1 MDYEKIIKANLIG
14 EDSRVV
20 FNNDPRV
27 YYVKN
32 IAPNRKGIFVT
43 LTGSE
48 NIYKRLSDLITVNSK
63 KVVKE
68 NMCKCGCNTCDTPK
82 APLLN
87 ESLVKRQALSEGL
100 NYHVSKAIPLTE
112 NVYRAGSD
120 NYFKLW
126 REARDLYVRD
136 LLEVQGDD
144 LDIILETDLGYT
156 GLYEGKEVQ
165 LDFIFEEEI
174 KEAEYQG
181 KDVELGK
188 PKRGGSKKFYVYVK
202 DPKTKKVK
210 KVSFGAK
217 DGGQNLRVKLN
228 DPKARRAFADRQN
241 CSQKNDKT
249 KPGYWSCR
257 LPRYAKLLGLKSN
270 FSGFW

>member
-1 MDYEKIIKANLIG
+1 MDYEKIITDYRIG
-14 EDSRVV
+14 KDSRVV
-20 FNNDPRV
+20 FENDPKV

-68 NMCKCGCNTCDTPK
+68 NMCSCGCNTCNTPK

-100 NYHVSKAIPLTE
+100 NYHVSKSIPLTE
-112 NVYRAGSD
+112 NVYRAGSEK
-120 NYFKLW
+120 YFQLW
-126 REARDLYVRD
+126 KEARDLYVRD

-144 LDIILETDLGYT
+144 LDII
-156 GLYEGKEVQ
+156 
-165 LDFIFEEEI
+165 FEEEI

-181 KDVELGK
+181 KDVELNK

-217 DGGQNLRVKLN
+217 DGGQNLRVKIN
-228 DPKARRAFADRQN
+228 DPKARKAFADRQN

-249 KPGYWSCR
+249 KPGYWACR